1 MLSGVQSTAPAG
13 RGRGSLR
20 SPPTKDSQ
28 CQGPGLRRERR
39 STSLIRSAFFRPWG
53 SALLRTL
60 VLGAPLAEGCAALSA
75 GSASED
81 RLSEREKGLP
91 AAPGPAGGIGG
102 RRGDWSRQTLQRG
115 SLCPSAQSPSAQIRR
130 VSSTPRRNSLH
141 RTRVTFPVPALVLFA
156 GFLIRR
162 LWGPVVLSGVD
173 GF

>member
-1 MLSGVQSTAPAG
+1 MLSGVQSAAPAG
-13 RGRGSLR
+13 RGRESLR
-20 SPPTKDSQ
+20 PPPTKDSQ

-39 STSLIRSAFFRPWG
+39 STSSVRSAFFRPWG

-81 RLSEREKGLP
+81 RLSEREKGSP

-115 SLCPSAQSPSAQIRR
+115 SLCPSAQSPSAQTRR
-130 VSSTPRRNSLH
+130 LSSTPRRNSLH

-162 LWGPVVLSGVD
+162 LWGPVVLSGVY